1 MTHSNSVAVVTG
13 SARNI
18 GRATA
23 IKLGELGFSVVVH
36 TNNDNENLQ
45 RTADLV
51 RQTGMECATVVGSLD
66 NPGTVIALDR
76 ACKTLGHCRV
86 LVNNASVRKTK
97 PFLEMTLEEWRQV
110 FNINSDAQFM
120 CTQQFLP
127 DMLDSKWGR
136 VICLGGLSAH
146 TGAQE
151 RAAVVSSKSSV
162 PGLVRALAVEFADS
176 GVTFNCVVPGHIDTH
191 RTAET
196 GARLK
201 HPSFDGKN
209 MPYGQPSDIAAV
221 IAMLVGPDSGFIT
234 GQTIHVNG
242 GAFLP

>member
-23 IKLGELGFSVVVH
+23 IKLGELGFNVVVH
-36 TNNDNENLQ
+36 TNNDAENLQ
-45 RTADLV
+45 QTADLV

-66 NPGTVIALDR
+66 NPDTVIALDR

-86 LVNNASVRKTK
+86 LVNNASVRKTR

-110 FNINSDAQFM
+110 FRINSDAQFM

-136 VICLGGLSAH
+136 VICLGGMSAH

-162 PGLVRALAVEFADS
+162 PGLVRALAVEFANS

-196 GARLK
+196 GSRLK

-209 MPYGQPSDIAAV
+209 VPYGQPSDIVAV
-221 IAMLVGPDSGFIT
+221 ITMLVGLNSGFIT